1 MKTFS
6 KNDAIYIGKYA
17 GDEIIKEIKS
27 AKSSVK
33 IVSPYL
39 SGNYVKEL
47 IHLHKK
53 GRKITLIT
61 SDNIAENKKYSDFSA
76 SDLVIKNETIDLTL
90 EKKRKNGITYSI
102 ILLIISLF
110 TLINSVIFSIFFN
123 PSIIILFFSI
133 ISLIYYHALE
143 IKRTEYTPI
152 FRIKVFDSKSGEKP
166 WSTELIH
173 SKIYVIDN
181 ALAFLGSVN
190 FTYSGFKTHY
200 ETMIK
205 IQDIKAVLDISQE
218 VEELYNSKD
227 LRAKEIEEWI

>member
-6 KNDAIYIGKYA
+6 KNDTIYIGKYA
-17 GDEIIKEIKS
+17 GDEIIKEIKN

-47 IHLHKK
+47 IHLHNQ
-53 GRKITLIT
+53 GRNITLIT
-61 SDNIAENKKYSDFSA
+61 SDNITENQKYSDFST
-76 SDLVIKNETIDLTL
+76 SDLIVKNEVVDLTL
-90 EKKRKNGITYSI
+90 EKKRKNEITYS
-102 ILLIISLF
+102 LVFLIISLF
-110 TLINSVIFSIFFN
+110 TLINSVIINILFY

-133 ISLIYYHALE
+133 LGLIYSYNME
-143 IKRTEYTPI
+143 IKRAEYIPI
-152 FRIKVFDSKSGEKP
+152 FRIKVFDSSSGEKP

-173 SKIYVIDN
+173 SKIYVIDDE
-181 ALAFLGSVN
+181 LAFLGSIN

-205 IQDIKAVLDISQE
+205 IQDKKAVLDISQE
-218 VEELYNSKD
+218 VEELYNSKA